1 MTTRKELTPHSQLIA
16 GIVSGTTAV
25 LLLHPLD
32 LIRVRF
38 QAQNNKSDVTVRG
51 KYTGLVDAF
60 RSVIRRE
67 GVGALYQGVSAN
79 ALGSGTAWVRTV
91 SILFTLEV
99 RPHE

>member
-1 MTTRKELTPHSQLIA
+1 MTGGRKELTPHSQLIA

-91 SILFTLEV
+91 CVLFTSEIL
-99 RPHE
+99 P